1 MYGSYIPLHWNITHS
16 QSMRLM
22 TYLFHESCNCTNTCT
37 HSLSSPLL
45 QPFAFCVSVPISLL
59 FHFTNKEIL
68 GPEFYIVICAGRFRL
83 GSKLVVHNNR
93 LIWSLSHGQPN
104 IQVRAGKGPVGL
116 CESNKPDAQMILL
129 TVRRGHLLSLHVTA
143 HIWVILLK
151 TGQNC
156 DIEGNNS
163 ECEFFDAVI
172 WK

>member
-1 MYGSYIPLHWNITHS
+1 MLTCNGRVVPHVWKLYSTPLEYHS
-16 QSMRLM
+16 LSEYAVDDLSFSRK
-22 TYLFHESCNCTNTCT
+22 SCNCTNTCT

-45 QPFAFCVSVPISLL
+45 QLFAFCVSVPISLL

-129 TVRRGHLLSLHVTA
+129 TVRRGHLLSLHVTC
-143 HIWVILLK
+143 LLY
-151 TGQNC
+151 TSPSPR
-156 DIEGNNS
+156 D
-163 ECEFFDAVI
+163 
-172 WK
+172 